1 MEHITKDTF
10 ESVVLKS
17 EKPVVVD
24 FWAEWCG
31 PCRMLAPVLEELDQ
45 EREDLLICKVDVDAE
60 IELAMQFRVVSI
72 PTVLLFRNGEKAG
85 QAIGYMSKE
94 ELCEALGI

>member
-72 PTVLLFRNGEKAG
+72 PTVLLLSL
-85 QAIGYMSKE
+85 IH
-94 ELCEALGI
+94 I

>member
-72 PTVLLFRNGEKAG
+72 PTVLLFRNGEKVG
-85 QAIGYMSKE
+85 QAVGYMSKE